1 MKKRLEGKVI
11 AVLMTDGFEE
21 VEFTSPRKALLD
33 EGAQIQ
39 VIAPSGPTVRAW
51 DKDHWSRDYPVDLF
65 LDEVTATDFDGL
77 LLPGGVMNPDSLRQN
92 AKAVNL
98 AAAFINAGKPVAAI
112 CHAPQLLIETDLLD
126 GRMLTSYPALKTD
139 LRNAGA
145 KWLDEEVVVDEGLVT
160 SRSPADLS
168 AFNRKMIEE
177 FCEGQHTIGAG
188 RIASAI

>member
-33 EGAQIQ
+33 EGAQVQ
-39 VIAPSGPTVRAW
+39 VIAPSGPTVRSW

-65 LDEVTATDFDGL
+65 VDEVSAVDFDGL

-92 AKAVNL
+92 ATAVNL
-98 AAAFINAGKPVAAI
+98 VAAFINAGKPVAAI

-145 KWLDEEVVVDEGLVT
+145 KWRDEEVVVDEGLVT
-160 SRSPADLS
+160 SRSPADLP
-168 AFNRKMIEE
+168 AFNLKMIEE
-177 FCEGQHTIGAG
+177 FCEGPHSLGTG
-188 RIASAI
+188 RIASAV